1 MNTTSSLK
9 EAIKSIK
16 FDNTSNKKTI
26 LFYSH
31 YFEVLKTYLPYIEY
45 FRNNYNVYVAASC
58 LSFSNDEQRCKN
70 LLLENKINGCLWKS
84 DDPIDKFQ
92 DNIRAKKKLSGI
104 FWWYILFLWRE
115 KQKAREIFNKIR
127 PNVLILGS
135 DKRKMERYLVEEAS
149 ANNVP
154 SICLQWSMGPILR
167 RAFIENK
174 SETIIGREKSNNKN
188 IWKVIYRILKIPNSI
203 LLRVLR
209 LKIPVYAK
217 CFGGGNATVLA
228 AIGEGSKEFYSSMG
242 ISPKKIRVVGHALY
256 EDIYI
261 KTMNK
266 KNEKSKEKAR
276 IFKLLNIPLNSNYIL
291 CCTSYLKPGY
301 YKFLSKD
308 GVYLARERKIKTF
321 LDIDNDLYVVIKLHP
336 REDIAQFS
344 SLTNLSSR
352 VRVLRDVETNQLIP
366 FCSMLLIRNSTTAI
380 YGMMYKKTVISHNY
394 PPLPMGTLY
403 GELGGT
409 IHVNSEEELKEVV
422 SKIFKKEESIL
433 RLKKDRRDQFL
444 SKYLNINPDNNY
456 KNDNI
461 LPSII
466 NMKKLIEDLTK

>member
-1 MNTTSSLK
+1 MKINKQRQNGSFKTS
-9 EAIKSIK
+9 A
-16 FDNTSNKKTI
+16 KKKI
-26 LFYSH
+26 LFLSCYH
-31 YFEVLKTYLPYIEY
+31 EVLKTFLPYIQ
-45 FRNNYNVYVAASC
+45 NLKSNYDIYVLSSC
-58 LSFSNDEQRCKN
+58 LPFGDDEQRCQK
-70 LLLENKINGCLWKS
+70 LLAENSIKGITWKS
-84 DDPIDKFQ
+84 ESPV
-92 DNIRAKKKLSGI
+92 DNIQNYVNVKRKVSNTFLKPVLFSYREKKKAKR
-104 FWWYILFLWRE
+104 LF
-115 KQKAREIFNKIR
+115 NDIR
-127 PNVLILGS
+127 PDIIIVDT
-135 DKRKMERYLVEEAS
+135 DKRALEKYIIEEAHS
-149 ANNVP
+149 HSVP
-154 SICLQWSMGPILR
+154 SICFQWSMGPISK

-174 SETIIGREKSNNKN
+174 SESIIGREKSNNKN
-188 IWKVIYRILKIPNSI
+188 IWKVIYRISKIPKSI
-203 LLRVLR
+203 LIRVLR
-209 LKIPVYAK
+209 LKTPFYAK
-217 CFGGGNATVLA
+217 CFGGGNASVLA
-228 AIGEGSKEFYSSMG
+228 AIGEGSKDFYSSMG
-242 ISPKKIRVVGHALY
+242 INPKKIRVVGHALY
-256 EDIYI
+256 EDIYLRAVD
-261 KTMNK
+261 K
-266 KNEKSKEKAR
+266 KNEKSKEKTK
-276 IFKLLNIPLNSNYIL
+276 IFESLNIPLNSNYIL
-291 CCTSYLKPGY
+291 YCTSYLKPGY

-422 SKIFKKEESIL
+422 SKIFKKEESML